1 MTTENASRE
10 PTLVHS
16 TQDVKT
22 PEPPLKAKADTAEPV
37 EATKPAPKKAT
48 ESTKSKAT
56 VPLDA
61 ANWPA
66 ILSALKQKY
75 NTLYGVVRM
84 AQPTF
89 HEDNR
94 LELAFGFAFH
104 QKRISEAKNRQLL
117 ADTIKEVTGQDVHID
132 CVLDKN
138 ALPPK
143 TPVIS
148 EILPEAPPE
157 QLVSDITTISNIFGG
172 GELLES

>member
-1 MTTENASRE
+1 
-10 PTLVHS
+10 
-16 TQDVKT
+16 
-22 PEPPLKAKADTAEPV
+22 
-37 EATKPAPKKAT
+37 
-48 ESTKSKAT
+48 
-56 VPLDA
+56 
-61 ANWPA
+61 
-66 ILSALKQKY
+66 
-75 NTLYGVVRM
+75 M

-89 HEDNR
+89 HEDNK
-94 LELAFGFAFH
+94 LELAFSFAFH

-117 ADTIKEVTGQDVHID
+117 ADTIKEVTGQDVQID

-148 EILPEAPPE
+148 EILPENTNE